1 MYEIY
6 QRLLDEKGLKN
17 SDVSRATGIS
27 NMTLSDWKR
36 GVSKPKDDKVKKIAE
51 FLGVTYGY
59 LMGWED
65 EEIMVEAIKDNILSG
80 MSERVKEYAIRLAQL
95 SETELGERNNGG
107 CYQKSACLCGRF
119 YIPLQLATRPQNH
132 SFLNERRWN
141 FADGTCEE

>member
-95 SETELGERNNGG
+95 SETEQSGIFNMIDLMLKKEGKE
-107 CYQKSACLCGRF
+107 
-119 YIPLQLATRPQNH
+119 
-132 SFLNERRWN
+132 
-141 FADGTCEE
+141 